1 MFFFRAALLSLNRDW
16 LTGSWGAAPQGK
28 DCSSELP
35 IDRDVPFRK
44 QLESDEC
51 SFDSLVQL
59 VDFGGDNEKLGRL
72 SNSINGIFMDR
83 RDTFFFHLS
92 KDILSVSIV

>member
-1 MFFFRAALLSLNRDW
+1 MEQKGEKQMLGTRVLFP
-16 LTGSWGAAPQGK
+16 GSSSISEQGLADGEWGAAPQGK

-59 VDFGGDNEKLGRL
+59 VDFGGDDEKLGRL
-72 SNSINGIFMDR
+72 
-83 RDTFFFHLS
+83 
-92 KDILSVSIV
+92 